1 MAEVSY
7 SCVSHL
13 ISHFC
18 PPESSNE
25 EYDEDSVIEVDD
37 DNADEL
43 NRQAEVIDISHR
55 FSTVRVSVA
64 PSALFKAASHFSK
77 GSVWDWT
84 PIEAAV
90 HAGDVEAVKKIFAL
104 HELCDPP
111 FPVSPEGELYN
122 ILQSDSPV
130 MLDLFIRKFGIG
142 LGFSEEEDGDPQE
155 TGAIKKMPQTYL
167 GLDVHGVK
175 RKDLAKRNDPN
186 APQRMLQPS
195 HTPLLWSAATS
206 SATKIIDWLA
216 TRAPLEAYKAFISSA
231 PEENVISKA
240 LKKFNS
246 IEAQLPELLGFLPD
260 ELGDTAVFAA
270 LCGEQEKRC
279 GIVKQL
285 YTLSPHMKNTFTA
298 SRVKGT
304 ELTPILFVSVVL
316 VGVNKC
322 DKDLFDFFLSH
333 GANPMDVNHNG
344 YVVLF

>member
-1 MAEVSY
+1 M
-7 SCVSHL
+7 CL
-13 ISHFC
+13 ILFLIF

-55 FSTVRVSVA
+55 FSTVRVSVT
-64 PSALFKAASHFSK
+64 PSALFKAAPHFSK
-77 GSVWDWT
+77 GSTRHWT

-90 HAGDVEAVKKIFAL
+90 HAGDVEAAKKIFAL

-111 FPVSPEGELYN
+111 FPVNPEGELYN
-122 ILQSDSPV
+122 ILRSDSPA

-142 LGFSEEEDGDPQE
+142 LGFSEEEEDDDPQE

-186 APQRMLQPS
+186 APQRGFQPYR
-195 HTPLLWSAATS
+195 TPLLWSAATS

-216 TRAPLEAYKAFISSA
+216 TPAPLEAYKAFMSSA
-231 PEENVISKA
+231 PEENVIAKA
-240 LKKFNS
+240 LKKINNM
-246 IEAQLPELLGFLPD
+246 EAQLPELLGFLPN
-260 ELGDTAVFAA
+260 ELGETAVFAA
-270 LCGEQEKRC
+270 LCGEEEKRC

-298 SRVKGT
+298 SQVKGI
-304 ELTPILFVSVVL
+304 ELTPILFVC
-316 VGVNKC
+316 VNKC

-333 GANPMDVNHNG
+333 GANPMDVDHNG